1 LNLRDIL
8 ELLKIEKL
16 HYLNLEVNTG
26 KTVKTKENIN
36 IKCRINSSEDHT
48 WHTSHGQINL
58 LVDLIHNF
66 YISWGKRQDD
76 LELKFESLQKEHKQ
90 LIELYSATNNKL
102 ELALRALEES
112 KGSLGRISQNSDY
125 IKKDISYLYKKLEH
139 INIIENSKEIVLSST
154 GVVEVNRS
162 LNSEKWQYLK
172 VSLEETSHSN

>member
-1 LNLRDIL
+1 LV
-8 ELLKIEKL
+8 KIEKL

-36 IKCRINSSEDHT
+36 IKCRINNSEEHT
-48 WHTSHGQINL
+48 WHTAHGQINL

-90 LIELYSATNNKL
+90 LKEQYSDTNNKL
-102 ELALRALEES
+102 ELALQTLEES
-112 KGSLGRISQNSDY
+112 KVSLGRISQNSDY
-125 IKKDISYLYKKLEH
+125 IKKDISYLYKKLEY
-139 INIIENSKEIVLSST
+139 INIIEHSKEIVLSSA
-154 GVVEVNRS
+154 GIVEAKRS

-172 VSLEETSHSN
+172 ASLEETSHSN